1 MALISVGEG
10 SGPWLPKARKV
21 EMTKVP
27 QVQRKTVRIAAPACF
42 RAPWLGASTKDI
54 PTQVIQTLVGL
65 TQVSASEFCGG
76 RWTEQEKPKAGCQL
90 VTFLHLKD
98 SLVDTLVQKS
108 GEQGIFCTEIKKQP
122 GEMQTFCVQRETQE
136 SYETYHR
143 RVIALKKERKQ
154 PVIFRFGLV
163 CSLGTPNLGK
173 PEDTLSTMSLE
184 HGGKKRSVNS

>member
-1 MALISVGEG
+1 
-10 SGPWLPKARKV
+10 
-21 EMTKVP
+21 MTKVP

-173 PEDTLSTMSLE
+173 PEDKLSTMSLE